1 MERRLI
7 PVAEVHIQD
16 GETLE
21 NALFFSTDSVAD
33 ALKPSFSLSFVTIHV
48 TNQRRTTPAQCY
60 NSGDA

>member
-1 MERRLI
+1 
-7 PVAEVHIQD
+7 VAEVHIQD

-33 ALKPSFSLSFVTIHV
+33 A
-48 TNQRRTTPAQCY
+48 PAQCY